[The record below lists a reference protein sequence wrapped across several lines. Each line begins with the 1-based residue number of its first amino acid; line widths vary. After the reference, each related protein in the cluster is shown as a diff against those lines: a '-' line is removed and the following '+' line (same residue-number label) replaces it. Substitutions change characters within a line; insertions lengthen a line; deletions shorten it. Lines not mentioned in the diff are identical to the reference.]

1 MKKAIV
7 MGTAIVGFPTVIP
20 SKSRAGDIT
29 KVVVHPN
36 VDNLRVVGITD
47 TAMTKAYEPVSS
59 WGIQDKLVVKEPV
72 WKNID
77 KLACGL
83 AETANST
90 EAWRSIFIRPPSK
103 SWSDT
108 IT

>member
-1 MKKAIV
+1 MNEINRRQFMKKAIV

-20 SKSRAGDIT
+20 SKSRAGNIT

-59 WGIQDKLVVKEPV
+59 WVIQDKLVVKEAV

-90 EAWRSIFIRPPSK
+90 EA
-103 SWSDT
+103 
-108 IT
+108 